1 MKQPRTKTSTVVAS
15 VPMEAAT
22 VETAHTLLDA
32 AVQAH
37 IALLERGDDAT
48 FVAAWEQA
56 TRPTEVFWAAYL
68 LLPLIAFPDDPPP
81 ARRHEE
87 AILLAP
93 VILAPTLAALAFAP
107 GGLRFGLRTWEGQ
120 HPAARRVIAYQV
132 TDDTGGGVL
141 RLAVSSG
148 KSLGGWTPLHRRIVQ
163 TLHLLFPFRAI
174 ELLRLPLAERFVAV
188 QRIAASLN
196 TESALF
202 SEVLAVGGP
211 PALMGQATK
220 ELVDAVATL
229 ACVPYG
235 VPMFGYRWELLAGSN
250 APATEGAE
258 LEPVASE
265 ACAL

>member
-1 MKQPRTKTSTVVAS
+1 MKQTRKKTSAIAAS
-15 VPMEAAT
+15 VPMDAVIVAT
-22 VETAHTLLDA
+22 ARRLLDN
-32 AVQAH
+32 AVQAL
-37 IALLERGDDAT
+37 IALLERGDDGT

-56 TRPTEVFWAAYL
+56 TRPTEAFWAAYL
-68 LLPLIAFPDDPPP
+68 LLPLIAFSDDPPP
-81 ARRHEE
+81 DRRYEE
-87 AILLAP
+87 AILLVP

-107 GGLRFGLRTWEGQ
+107 GGLRFGLTTWEGQ
-120 HPAARRVIAYQV
+120 HPAARRMIAYQV
-132 TDDTGGGVL
+132 TDDAEHGVL
-141 RLAVSSG
+141 RLAVSPG

-163 TLHLLFPFRAI
+163 TLHLLFPFRAM

-196 TESALF
+196 IEAALF

-220 ELVDAVATL
+220 ELVDAVAAL

-235 VPMFGYRWELLAGSN
+235 VPMFGYRWELLAGSS
-250 APATEGAE
+250 APAPEGAE
-258 LEPVASE
+258 LELVAAE